1 MHGRARTLPVM
12 CRDRSQPFRIVVAMA
27 ALAGWCNLPASARP
41 LATTVIVRLF
51 NNVGVAHDHLTVALS
66 EARIVFLD
74 ADVDIVWRDCSL
86 GQNPLSAGCGN
97 VPASNEVLLRLVASP
112 TPRPAPPRVS
122 LGSSLVD
129 LEGAHGVLATV
140 FPDRVRLVA
149 RAAAVD
155 DRRVLGYV
163 IAHEIGHL
171 LLGVGTHAERGL
183 MRGFWS
189 RRSLQQPITSDW
201 RFSERE
207 SASMRSG
214 LLARLLTQDNRQVA
228 GNADGCGRVPEL
240 SSPACDGSF
249 GGISTGSSGWR

>member
-1 MHGRARTLPVM
+1 MRGRARTLPVM
-12 CRDRSQPFRIVVAMA
+12 CRDRAQPFRIVLAMVVLA
-27 ALAGWCNLPASARP
+27 ACNLSASARP
-41 LATTVIVRLF
+41 FATTVNVRLF
-51 NNVGVAHDHLTVALS
+51 NNFGVLRDDLTVALT
-66 EARIVFLD
+66 EARVVFLD
-74 ADVDIVWRDCSL
+74 ADVDIVWRDCSQ
-86 GQNPLSAGCGN
+86 GQGPLPASCGN

-112 TPRPAPPRVS
+112 TPPPPQRVS

-155 DRRVLGYV
+155 ERQVLGHV

-189 RRSLQQPITSDW
+189 RRSLQQPIAGDW

-214 LLARLLTQDNRQVA
+214 LLARLLTEDSRQIA
-228 GNADGCGRVPEL
+228 GNVDGCSRVPEL
-240 SSPACDGSF
+240 SSPACAGSF
-249 GGISTGSSGWR
+249 GGISTGSSGLR

>member
-1 MHGRARTLPVM
+1 MHGRARTLPDM
-12 CRDRSQPFRIVVAMA
+12 CRDGSRTFRIPVAIVVVAA
-27 ALAGWCNLPASARP
+27 SCNLLASARP

-51 NNVGVAHDHLTVALS
+51 NNFGVPQDSLTMALN
-66 EARIVFLD
+66 EARVVFLD
-74 ADVDIVWRDCSL
+74 ADVEIVWRDCSQ
-86 GQNPLSAGCGN
+86 GPDPLSASCRD

-112 TPRPAPPRVS
+112 TPLLSPQSVS

-129 LEGAHGVLATV
+129 LEGARGVLATV

-149 RAAAVD
+149 RVAAVD
-155 DRRVLGYV
+155 ERRVLGHV

-189 RRSLQQPITSDW
+189 RRSLQQPIAADW
-201 RFSERE
+201 RFSEGE

-214 LLARLLTQDNRQVA
+214 LLARLLTEDSRHIA
-228 GNADGCGRVPEL
+228 GNVGGCSRVPEL

-249 GGISTGSSGWR
+249 GGISTGSSGSR